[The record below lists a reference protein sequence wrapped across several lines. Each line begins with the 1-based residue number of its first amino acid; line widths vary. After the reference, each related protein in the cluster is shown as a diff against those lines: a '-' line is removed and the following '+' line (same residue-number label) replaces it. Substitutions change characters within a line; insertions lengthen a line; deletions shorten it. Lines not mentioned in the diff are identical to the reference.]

1 MNRNIE
7 VINENLWAVNQY
19 YVKQG
24 FIQELKILPNKTPE
38 LYDISLT
45 NQGILVLNKAA
56 YSYEVTKLLVIRIMR
71 HTDEQ
76 LRVAQ
81 EKIQRVE
88 NPDAYE
94 KMYLNVLEWEIKR
107 RCVKAAYIK
116 SLPKPTFR
124 DKLKNY
130 IRKKVKG

>member
-71 HTDEQ
+71 HTDE
-76 LRVAQ
+76 
-81 EKIQRVE
+81 
-88 NPDAYE
+88 
-94 KMYLNVLEWEIKR
+94 
-107 RCVKAAYIK
+107 
-116 SLPKPTFR
+116 
-124 DKLKNY
+124 
-130 IRKKVKG
+130 